1 VNHAGG
7 ASGAFARA
15 NTGHASRSP
24 ARFSSSSGF
33 SPSETPAP
41 SSEHT
46 QSRHA
51 HPARRV
57 ALALAVIALVAFAVV
72 EACGARAS
80 FPSAVATLE
89 TLRPGGLAL
98 PPFAEALLRDARTL
112 LDTSS
117 PSLVIALMA
126 FLTVNPA
133 PLRRASRETF
143 HALARCLAARDAPN
157 WVTAA
162 TALSGQYFGRA
173 MRLCVCW
180 TLANKLARAPCIDSS
195 VVLAAPPIM
204 RALAATVASVF
215 GDAGAIGGD
224 GFDVPSLTVGE
235 TRAWFFVAS
244 ARVLVAALCV
254 LATQWVMHA
263 KRPPPLPVVPTETSS
278 ASTSTA
284 GGAVSAETAAAAAE
298 RTNGGENNDDDSSDP
313 VGRHFAALRG
323 DAGVSWDRQAKA
335 ALIDSAMSCVVAAA
349 SVLSVANALR
359 VDVTVSLFLFSYGH
373 FD

>member
-1 VNHAGG
+1 
-7 ASGAFARA
+7 
-15 NTGHASRSP
+15 
-24 ARFSSSSGF
+24 
-33 SPSETPAP
+33 
-41 SSEHT
+41 
-46 QSRHA
+46 
-51 HPARRV
+51 
-57 ALALAVIALVAFAVV
+57 L
-72 EACGARAS
+72 
-80 FPSAVATLE
+80 
-89 TLRPGGLAL
+89 
-98 PPFAEALLRDARTL
+98 
-112 LDTSS
+112 
-117 PSLVIALMA
+117 
-126 FLTVNPA
+126 
-133 PLRRASRETF
+133 
-143 HALARCLAARDAPN
+143 
-157 WVTAA
+157 
-162 TALSGQYFGRA
+162 
-173 MRLCVCW
+173 
-180 TLANKLARAPCIDSS
+180 
-195 VVLAAPPIM
+195 

-224 GFDVPSLTVGE
+224 GFAGFDVPSLTVGE